1 MSPSLR
7 TATGRVPT
15 SSPSETESSCV
26 LRCRPRG
33 GRSGCNGVTGPAAP
47 GSRRSVSGGRSR
59 RKLECKRVHAGG
71 GGPVSTGPGPRR
83 PPRRPLRGRWRQP
96 GALTAFKGKSD
107 GARLGAP
114 LCTTPRPGCQNPYL
128 SPSS

>member
-33 GRSGCNGVTGPAAP
+33 GRSGCAGVTGPAAP

-59 RKLECKRVHAGG
+59 RKLECKRVRVGAAPSLQARGPAARPAAPSAAGG
-71 GGPVSTGPGPRR
+71 GSREP
-83 PPRRPLRGRWRQP
+83 
-96 GALTAFKGKSD
+96 
-107 GARLGAP
+107 
-114 LCTTPRPGCQNPYL
+114 
-128 SPSS
+128 